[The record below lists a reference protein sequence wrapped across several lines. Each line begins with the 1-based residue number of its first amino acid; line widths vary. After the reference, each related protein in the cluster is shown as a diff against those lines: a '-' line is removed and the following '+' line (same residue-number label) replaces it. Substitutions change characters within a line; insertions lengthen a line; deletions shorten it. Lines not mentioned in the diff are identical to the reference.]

1 MNISKFNVRQDILT
15 PNSWLHQVIQ
25 SFVNAEN
32 VSIAH
37 LLYEQRVLE
46 HDPTSNTPYIGGQA
60 FVVTDSNPA
69 ITFGDLYLL
78 LTTLSKTPVAFPP
91 VQPVFMLV
99 LAHVLELYVYAQ
111 LKLSWLLP
119 ALTGDIAQIQPS
131 LFNIS
136 NTFAIADDAR
146 ARKSPE
152 QGGLGYQAP
161 LTTMDGLCKQLL
173 DWNQRVPGKVA
184 VEAKEEITVGPLKV
198 TENGVDVNVAVPVQ
212 KV

>member
-1 MNISKFNVRQDILT
+1 MELEENILT
-15 PNSWLHQVIQ
+15 ISSWLHQVIQ

-46 HDPTSNTPYIGGQA
+46 HDPASSTPYIGGQA
-60 FVVTDSNPA
+60 FVVTDPNPA

-78 LTTLSKTPVAFPP
+78 LNTLSKTPVSFPP

-99 LAHVLELYVYAQ
+99 LAHVLEAYVYAQ

-119 ALTGDIAQIQPS
+119 VLTGDLAQIQPS

-136 NTFAIADDAR
+136 NTFVVADDAR

-152 QGGLGYQAP
+152 QGGLGYQPP
-161 LTTMDGLCKQLL
+161 LSTMDGLCKQLL
-173 DWNQRVPGKVA
+173 DWNRRVSSSGKGA
-184 VEAKEEITVGPLKV
+184 VEEEVTVGPLRV
-198 TENGVDVNVAVPVQ
+198 TENGVDVNVVAPVQ